1 MRLPGGLTT
10 RPLRLEDAAAV
21 TGVHAAQEQADLGEV
36 MIEEADIVSEWQRPS
51 FDVPASTLGVFDAD
65 RLVAY
70 AEYSGDDRGDAA
82 VHPDYRGRG
91 IGTELAHWMQ
101 ATARAHGAA
110 VLGMPVAAGSPGER
124 LLRSLGYRPRWTSW
138 LLRLPPGQ
146 AITPQPLPGG
156 YAVREA
162 TPADYRAI
170 WTVTEDAFAEW
181 STRERYDYADFAA
194 EVFERPGFAPWNA
207 RVATG
212 PGGAVVGAAQ
222 VSRDGDSA
230 YVHRLAVD
238 RAHRHRGLARALLV
252 DAFAA
257 GRSHGATVFD
267 LTTDSRTGAL
277 TLYEKVGMKVTLE
290 WVNYAIGLLA

>member
-1 MRLPGGLTT
+1 MRLPTGLST
-10 RPLRLEDAAAV
+10 RPLHLADAAAV
-21 TGVHAAQEQADLGEV
+21 TAVHAAQERADLGEV
-36 MIEEADIVSEWQRPS
+36 LVEEADIVGEWQRPS

-70 AEYSGDDRGDAA
+70 AEFSGDDRGDAA

-101 ATARAHGAA
+101 DTARTQGAA
-110 VLGMPVAAGSPGER
+110 VLGMAVAAGSPGER
-124 LLRSLGYRPRWTSW
+124 LLRALGYQARWTSW
-138 LLRLPPGQ
+138 LLRLPGQ
-146 AITPQPLPGG
+146 AITPQPLPAG
-156 YAVREA
+156 YAAREA

-170 WTVTEDAFAEW
+170 WTVTEEAFAEW
-181 STRERYDYADFAA
+181 STRQRQSFADFAA
-194 EVFERPGFAPWNA
+194 EVFDRPGFAAWNA

-212 PGGAVVGAAQ
+212 PDGQVVGVAQ

-230 YVHRLAVD
+230 FVHRLAVD

-257 GRSHGATVFD
+257 GRAHGATAFD

-277 TLYEKVGMKVTLE
+277 ALYEKVGMVVTLE
-290 WVNYAIGLLA
+290 WVNYAVTLTGE